1 MKEVLIEV
9 VKNVQ
14 KDQTIF
20 IGYLTKE
27 QARQLTFSD
36 HFPPQEGRIGY
47 QRPADMKRA
56 KAFAKYVSE
65 KPTGFV
71 TPILLNARDDCSF
84 ISHNDSGYGRLHL
97 PVKSCLSIIDGQHRV
112 LGLMDCKYTNLPIP
126 FMLFQN
132 LDLDA
137 EQELFIT
144 INREQKKVNMSH
156 VWFNDRKND
165 ELSQLVVKLESE
177 VGSPWYQK
185 VNLNGVRG
193 AKRAVSL
200 DSLRGSL
207 IELFQSGEIKAL
219 DFNQKYEIATGY
231 WSIVSEVWPE
241 AWQATKNS
249 LIKKTMGTLA
259 LSKLGGFLIVE
270 CLDRNT
276 KKLDLVKLKSLL
288 SRASHINWMNNGEFN
303 GISGRKGADVVKN
316 KLDEIIFSKVG
327 ANS

>member
-9 VKNVQ
+9 IKNVQ
-14 KDQTIF
+14 KDQIIF
-20 IGYLTKE
+20 VGYLTKD
-27 QARQLTFSD
+27 QAKQLTFSD
-36 HFPPQEGRIGY
+36 HFPPRDGRIGY

-71 TPILLNARDDCSF
+71 TPILLNARDGLSF
-84 ISHNDSGYGRLHL
+84 TPHNESGNGTLHL
-97 PVKSCLSIIDGQHRV
+97 PAKTCLSIIDGQHRV
-112 LGLMDCKYTNLPIP
+112 LGLMESKYTDLPIP

-177 VGSPWYQK
+177 SGSPWYQK

-207 IELFQSGEIKAL
+207 VELFQSGEIKAL
-219 DFNQKYEIATGY
+219 DFKQKYEIATGY
-231 WSIVSEVWPE
+231 WKVVSEVWPD
-241 AWQATKNS
+241 AWNASKNS

-270 CLDRNT
+270 CLDRKT
-276 KKLDLVKLKSLL
+276 KTLDLVKLKTLL

-316 KLDEIIFSKVG
+316 KLDEIIFSKVETG
-327 ANS
+327 L